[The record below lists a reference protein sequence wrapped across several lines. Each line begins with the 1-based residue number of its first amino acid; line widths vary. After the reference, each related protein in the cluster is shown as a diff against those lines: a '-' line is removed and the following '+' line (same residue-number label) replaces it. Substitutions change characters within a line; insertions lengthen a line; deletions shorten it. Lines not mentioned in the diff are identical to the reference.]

1 MANGRREIRIYET
14 KDGRIPFGEW
24 MDELAGSKV
33 YAIILN
39 RLDRVEKGNL
49 GDCHPLGEGVSE
61 LRIDFGPGY
70 RIYFGQDGS
79 LIILLGGGTKRTQAD
94 DIKRAKRRWK
104 EYHA

>member
-1 MANGRREIRIYET
+1 MANGRREIRVYET

-24 MDELAGSKV
+24 MDELEGSKV

-39 RLDRVEKGNL
+39 RLDRVENGNL

-94 DIKRAKRRWK
+94 DMKRAKRRWK

>member
-1 MANGRREIRIYET
+1 MSDGRREIRIFET

-24 MDELAGSKV
+24 MDELEGSRV

-39 RLDRVEKGNL
+39 RLDRVENGNL
-49 GDCHPLGEGVSE
+49 GDCHPVGEGVSE

-70 RIYFGQDGS
+70 RIYFGQDAD
-79 LIILLGGGTKRTQAD
+79 LIVLLGGGTKRTQAD

>member
-1 MANGRREIRIYET
+1 MSDGRREIRIFET

-24 MDELAGSKV
+24 MDELEGSKA

-39 RLDRVEKGNL
+39 RLDRVENGNF
-49 GDCHPLGEGVSE
+49 GDCHPVGEGLSE

-70 RIYFGQDGS
+70 RIYFGQDGD
-79 LIILLGGGTKRTQAD
+79 LIVLLGGGTKRTQAD

>member
-1 MANGRREIRIYET
+1 MSNGRREIRIYET

-24 MDELAGSKV
+24 MDELEGSKI

-39 RLDRVEKGNL
+39 RLDRVENGNF
-49 GDCHPLGEGVSE
+49 GDCHPVGEGLSE

-70 RIYFGQDGS
+70 RIYFGQDGD
-79 LIILLGGGTKRTQAD
+79 LIVLLGGGTKKTQAD